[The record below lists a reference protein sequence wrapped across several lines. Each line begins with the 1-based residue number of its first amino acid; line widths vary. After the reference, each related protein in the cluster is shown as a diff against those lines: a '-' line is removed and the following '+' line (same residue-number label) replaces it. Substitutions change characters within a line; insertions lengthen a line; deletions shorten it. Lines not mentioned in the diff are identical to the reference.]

1 MSIISYPWKRTR
13 HLSFVRSTLVISVPP
28 SATSLSLF
36 SPGSGPRVNAS
47 NGAQLVEHFIH
58 ALQPDALTA
67 SAIALHHL
75 LNAHCAAMSQIVSE
89 HPLRHEL
96 IQAATSRV
104 GHPRRGQPLQ
114 RTRCT
119 PLARLS
125 TTLCLACRRVVT
137 TITAALGDTAH

>member
-13 HLSFVRSTLVISVPP
+13 HLSFIRSTLVISVTPF
-28 SATSLSLF
+28 ATSLSLF
-36 SPGSGPRVNAS
+36 YPGSGPRVNAS

-89 HPLRHEL
+89 HPLRHDL
-96 IQAATSRV
+96 IQAARPSFDDV
-104 GHPRRGQPLQ
+104 LPRLPPCPHCLQ
-114 RTRCT
+114 RC
-119 PLARLS
+119 AR
-125 TTLCLACRRVVT
+125 
-137 TITAALGDTAH
+137 G